1 MSNIN
6 ATPIIKSVD
15 ELLKE
20 VVFICYEPNKLDAH
34 GEWMSVETLA
44 KACADFN
51 KFLSEGTVVPNLF
64 HMKGEDGV
72 AEATDAFDILKS
84 WVSPTDCIIGET
96 HVDEGTWLVKVKF
109 KNDMLWELFTKGEV
123 SGVSIGAT
131 GKVGK

>member
-15 ELLKE
+15 ALLKE

-34 GEWMSVETLA
+34 GEWMSVETLY

-51 KFLSEGTVVPNLF
+51 RFLSEGTVVPNLF
-64 HMKGEDGV
+64 HMKDEDDV
-72 AEATDAFDILKS
+72 AEPTDAFDIIKS

-96 HVDEGTWLVKVKF
+96 FVEEGTWLVKVKF
-109 KNDMLWELFTKGEV
+109 KNDQLWELFEKGKV
-123 SGVSIGAT
+123 RGVSIGAT